1 MLNFLI
7 VKESQTKTMDEPKQ
21 LSSMEVHNLV
31 KEKLRLQGINIKQNT
46 SNAKKVEYFF
56 IPILNYFVHC

>member
-1 MLNFLI
+1 MNIFI
-7 VKESQTKTMDEPKQ
+7 VKEYQTKNEPKQ

-46 SNAKKVEYFF
+46 SNAKKVKYFF
-56 IPILNYFVHC
+56 IFILNYFIYY